1 MTVKQFLEIKGIT
14 NKGFVCSGGVNFIE
28 ELLNQYREVLESKK
42 NNPNDRYDSL
52 KFKPPFRVG
61 KKQGKAVLDSLG
73 LLVTVL
79 ENDVQAILFCE
90 YLNEKY

>member
-1 MTVKQFLEIKGIT
+1 MTPKQFLEIKGIT
-14 NKGFVCSGGVNFIE
+14 NKGFVCSGGIGLIE

-42 NNPNDRYDSL
+42 NNPNDRYNSL

-73 LLVTVL
+73 LLVTVF
-79 ENDVQAILFCE
+79 ETEVQAILFCE
-90 YLNEKY
+90 YLNVKF